1 MDLYKNT
8 AIGLLFAFCLIPSL
22 IQAAPPAPE
31 EFRPTVDKVVEGF
44 TNRDPG
50 PFLQAIDYD
59 RMLDVAFSGLL
70 VERKRKQAF
79 YRNFKSERAAQ
90 IVKQMFQ
97 RIPEGGYSK
106 LLRIKMEGDIGH
118 ALVRMDFGE
127 FGLGYMDI
135 QLSRTNSGEI
145 KIIDWFNYATGQ
157 LYTETLRQYI
167 ATISPTPTLLGK
179 VYDIT
184 TNRKENADALLEL
197 MTMYIQGENEK
208 AVRKF
213 LTLDEELRKSRL
225 LNVIAYQSTSVPDD
239 MESYHKVLKNIERYF
254 NTDES
259 MSYLLLDYY
268 YLEGDYEKAMKAV
281 DRVQSTFGVEDA
293 GILALKANVLV
304 EMGKVEEAVA
314 HARRAIEIEPEYEYS
329 YLALLV
335 AQVEQ
340 KQYGQAVS
348 TADMLEKRFYYDF
361 NPQVLSDY
369 EDFAGFAESA
379 EYRNWRNGK

>member
-8 AIGLLFAFCLIPSL
+8 AIGLLFHLCLTPSL
-22 IQAAPPAPE
+22 IWAAPPAPE
-31 EFRPTVDKVVEGF
+31 EFRSTVDRVVEGF

-59 RMLDVAFSGLL
+59 RVLDIAFTGLL
-70 VERKRKQAF
+70 VDQKRKQAF
-79 YRNFKSERAAQ
+79 YRNYKSERAAQ
-90 IVKQMFQ
+90 IVKQLFQ

-118 ALVRMDFGE
+118 ALVRMDFGD

-135 QLSRTNSGEI
+135 HLTRGNNGKI

-184 TNRKENADALLEL
+184 SNRKENADALVEL
-197 MTMYIQGENEK
+197 MTMYIRGENEK

-225 LNVIAYQSTSVPDD
+225 LNIIAFQSASAPDD
-239 MESYHKVLKNIERYF
+239 MESYRKVLKNIERYF
-254 NTDES
+254 NDDEG

-281 DRVQSTFGVEDA
+281 DRVQSNFGVEDA
-293 GILALKANVLV
+293 GILALKANLLV
-304 EMGKVEEAVA
+304 EIGKVQEAA
-314 HARRAIEIEPEYEYS
+314 AYARRAIELEPEYEHS
-329 YLALLV
+329 YLSLLV
-335 AQVEQ
+335 AQIEQ
-340 KQYGQAVS
+340 KQYAQAIS
-348 TADMLEKRFYYDF
+348 TADTLEQRFYYDF
-361 NPQVLSDY
+361 SPQVLSDN
-369 EDFAGFAESA
+369 EFFADFLESA
-379 EYRNWRNGK
+379 EYRKWRNGR